1 MPLSSK
7 EALRQFFLA
16 NVGKVLNAREL
27 QQAAGGAVEWARRI
41 RELRNEDG
49 YQILSHND
57 DPDLNPGQYILR
69 DSTPRPS
76 FERNISR
83 ELRALVLDRNGF
95 ICQSC
100 GIGAGDPHPDDSDR
114 PARLHVSHITDKSM
128 GGRYELS
135 NLRAMCSVCNQG
147 ARNITPAPPS
157 RLQLM
162 AILRRANR
170 DDQREAWR
178 WLKDRFSDD

>member
-1 MPLSSK
+1 MPQSSK
-7 EALRQFFLA
+7 DALRGFFLA
-16 NVGKVLNAREL
+16 NVGRVLNAREL

-41 RELRNEDG
+41 RELRNEEG

-57 DPDLNPGQYILR
+57 DAELNPGQYVLR
-69 DSTPRPS
+69 DPVPRPS

-95 ICQSC
+95 TCQSC
-100 GIGAGDPHPDDSDR
+100 GIGAGDPHPDDNQR

-128 GGRYELS
+128 GGRDEFS

-170 DDQREAWR
+170 DDQMQAWR
-178 WLKDRFSDD
+178 WLQSRFGSD

>member
-1 MPLSSK
+1 MTLSSK
-7 EALRQFFLA
+7 DSLRGFFLA

-27 QQAAGGAVEWARRI
+27 QHAAGGAVEWGRRV

-57 DPDLNPGQYILR
+57 DPTLNPGQYVLR
-69 DSTPRPS
+69 DPIPKPS
-76 FERNISR
+76 FERSISR
-83 ELRALVLDRNGF
+83 ELRSLVLDRNGF
-95 ICQSC
+95 TCQSC
-100 GIGAGDPHPDDSDR
+100 GVGAGDPHPDDDNR
-114 PARLHVSHITDKSM
+114 RARLHVSHITDKSM
-128 GGRYELS
+128 GGRDELS

-147 ARNITPAPPS
+147 AKNITPSPPS

-170 DDQREAWR
+170 DDQLEARR
-178 WLKDRFSDD
+178 WLNDRFGSD